1 MGAGA
6 AAGICLVA
14 VVLLYHIPLGDTL
27 GADALHA
34 LGAAV
39 VALVCSQLGGTGA
52 ASTRTRH
59 GGDAGMSEARAQIGS
74 ADAVSTCTQSGG
86 ASAVMGAVAGT
97 GALAGATL
105 TRTQGNSA
113 GAGVDAGTRTRH
125 GSMGVTVT
133 IASLCLLAALAVTLA
148 SVAGGAGSPEFAN
161 LDAALAAV
169 PLVALSCL
177 ATAVWEETF
186 FRKLA
191 LDAVSEA
198 LAPGKLRD
206 LQATCACAAV
216 FALMHMGQAADLAQE
231 ALRFAQVFLFG
242 LAMGGLRAQTGALGW
257 SIGVHAAYDLVCFL
271 PAALTWQAG
280 YAWEMPT
287 AALAAVEVGVPGILA
302 SLVVLVPAA
311 ALAARELVRR

>member
-1 MGAGA
+1 MGAGS

-39 VALVCSQLGGTGA
+39 IALACGWPCSAGA
-52 ASTRTRH
+52 TSTRTRH
-59 GGDAGMSEARAQIGS
+59 GGSAGMGE
-74 ADAVSTCTQSGG
+74 
-86 ASAVMGAVAGT
+86 
-97 GALAGATL
+97 
-105 TRTQGNSA
+105 TRTQIDSVGAASTCAQGA
-113 GAGVDAGTRTRH
+113 GARAGAAARTRH
-125 GSMGVTVT
+125 GGVGVTAA

-148 SVAGGAGSPEFAN
+148 SVAGSEAGSPEFAN

-191 LDAVSEA
+191 HDAVGEA
-198 LAPGKLRD
+198 LAPGKLRE
-206 LQATCACAAV
+206 LQAACACAAV
-216 FALMHMGQAADLAQE
+216 FALMHMGQGTDCAQE

-242 LAMGGLRAQTGALGW
+242 LAMSGLRAHTGALGW
-257 SIGVHAAYDLVCFL
+257 AIGVHAAYDLVCFL

-302 SLVVLVPAA
+302 SLVALVPAA
-311 ALAARELVRR
+311 ILAARELVRR

>member
-14 VVLLYHIPLGDTL
+14 VVLLYHIPLGGTL

-39 VALVCSQLGGTGA
+39 VALVCSRLSRASAGASVGRARGGN
-52 ASTRTRH
+52 
-59 GGDAGMSEARAQIGS
+59 AGMGEARAQIGS
-74 ADAVSTCTQSGG
+74 ADAVSTCTQGEGAGAGAARGYHIGG
-86 ASAVMGAVAGT
+86 ASIAST
-97 GALAGATL
+97 C
-105 TRTQGNSA
+105 TQGGGASSA
-113 GAGVDAGTRTRH
+113 PARTRH
-125 GSMGVTVT
+125 GGAGVTVA
-133 IASLCLLAALAVTLA
+133 IAGLCLLAALAVTLA
-148 SVAGGAGSPEFAN
+148 SAAGSEAGLPVETAN
-161 LDAALAAV
+161 LDAALTAV

-177 ATAVWEETF
+177 ATSVWEETF

-191 LDAVSEA
+191 HDAVGET
-198 LAPGKLRD
+198 LGPGKLHE
-206 LQATCACAAV
+206 LQAACACAAV

-231 ALRFAQVFLFG
+231 ALRLVQVFLFG

-287 AALAAVEVGVPGILA
+287 AALATVEVGVPGILA
-302 SLVVLVPAA
+302 SLVALVPAA
-311 ALAARELVRR
+311 ALAVRELAQR

>member
-1 MGAGA
+1 MTRQKTHTMGAGT

-39 VALVCSQLGGTGA
+39 VALVCSRLSR
-52 ASTRTRH
+52 ASAGVGRTRH
-59 GGDAGMSEARAQIGS
+59 GG
-74 ADAVSTCTQSGG
+74 
-86 ASAVMGAVAGT
+86 
-97 GALAGATL
+97 
-105 TRTQGNSA
+105 
-113 GAGVDAGTRTRH
+113 
-125 GSMGVTVT
+125 MGVTMA
-133 IASLCLLAALAVTLA
+133 IAGLCLLAALAVTLA
-148 SVAGGAGSPEFAN
+148 SAAGSEASLPVETAN

-191 LDAVSEA
+191 HDAVGETLGS
-198 LAPGKLRD
+198 GKLRD
-206 LQATCACAAV
+206 LRATCACAAV

-231 ALRFAQVFLFG
+231 ALRFVQVFLFG
-242 LAMGGLRAQTGALGW
+242 LAMSGLRAHTGRLGW

-280 YAWEMPT
+280 VIWEMPAT
-287 AALAAVEVGVPGILA
+287 ALATVEVGMPGILA

-311 ALAARELVRR
+311 ALAIRELARS